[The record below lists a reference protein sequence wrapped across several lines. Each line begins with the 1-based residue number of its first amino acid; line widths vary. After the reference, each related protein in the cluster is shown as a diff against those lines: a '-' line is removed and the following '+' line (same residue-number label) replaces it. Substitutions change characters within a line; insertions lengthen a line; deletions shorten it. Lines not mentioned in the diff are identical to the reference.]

1 MTMKLDEIITADEKM
16 RLVRLIFN
24 NTFNQLGNELPQ
36 IPMYVTKPMKKPIA
50 TKVKPRAPKRA
61 PMAPPPKPLPKA
73 KPMLQTPTQI
83 KHQHHQH
90 QQDYAQA
97 VKKTFDKDAV
107 KMPKS
112 LQPLS
117 GNIISPIGTSG
128 PELNKK
134 LDQARKDN
142 ELTNRSSGSKERFF
156 E

>member
-1 MTMKLDEIITADEKM
+1 MSTV
-16 RLVRLIFN
+16 LVAI
-24 NTFNQLGNELPQ
+24 QP
-36 IPMYVTKPMKKPIA
+36 
-50 TKVKPRAPKRA
+50 
-61 PMAPPPKPLPKA
+61 
-73 KPMLQTPTQI
+73 QTPTQI

-107 KMPKS
+107 KIPKA

-117 GNIISPIGTSG
+117 GNIISPIGTSD

-134 LDQARKDN
+134 LDRARKDN